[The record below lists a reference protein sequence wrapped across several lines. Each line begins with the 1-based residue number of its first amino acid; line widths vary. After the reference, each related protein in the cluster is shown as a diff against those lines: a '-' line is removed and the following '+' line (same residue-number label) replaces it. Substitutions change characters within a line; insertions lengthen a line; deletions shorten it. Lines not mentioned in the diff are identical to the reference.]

1 MAPQSPR
8 VPGDIELAR
17 TRAAAAGQPSYASTR
32 ASYMKSLDAAMQR
45 RAAKAQQEEQARR
58 AAAAGRQSRQS
69 ERDQAEQQ
77 QQYAAALAA
86 QRANIAADQAAADA
100 RYRQQFAQQQQ
111 QADRK
116 TQESESRARRQQQ
129 LLDIQAQT
137 DRDRRQFGAEAEQQQ
152 RQNLYQFYRDML
164 QHQNT
169 LDRDVAQYG
178 LNAMQSQQD
187 LHGRMQ
193 QEYLQGQIQ
202 ADRDLRLYQYDV
214 QQRQMQDEALR
225 QRDAIAFQQATMQ
238 REAEQKFARQSQFE
252 REAADIAARWQA
264 GVQERKDA
272 GLDFSPQ
279 QQQQMQKMEEAFYAN
294 VVSSN
299 LPDDVK
305 ARAAVRYQQQLSA
318 IMPSQKVITPEQE
331 INDQFY
337 LHPQLGMMQR
347 RVGSNGLP
355 EWNPIGMG
363 GEGAGSAGDSQAA
376 QLQFAAAQKAQLA
389 QEKAMNDARKQRID
403 EFEKVYDSLATAT
416 TPAGDA
422 MYDTATPDGQQKLL
436 DAAKRR
442 FEARERVYTENI
454 GLEPFDVS
462 PYQPTNAPP
471 AQSQPRVFE
480 SNYGD
485 RANAIRSGANT
496 QTPATTPPSTGA
508 TKPANS
514 KLNSQFQLAAENADS
529 DAIEALGRVAELTA
543 KGPPRLG
550 SQEMQELTVL
560 LEVLAAGGYDLTPPP
575 PPPPVQSRRTPHYRF
590 DVAPGR

>member
-1 MAPQSPR
+1 
-8 VPGDIELAR
+8 
-17 TRAAAAGQPSYASTR
+17 
-32 ASYMKSLDAAMQR
+32 MKSLDAAMQR

-58 AAAAGRQSRQS
+58 AAAAGQQSRQS
-69 ERDQAEQQ
+69 ERDQAKQQ

-152 RQNLYQFYRDML
+152 QQNLYQTFRDML

-187 LHGRMQ
+187 LYGRMQ
-193 QEYLQGQIQ
+193 QEYLQGQIQADQEYLQGQIQ

-225 QRDAIAFQQATMQ
+225 QRDAIAFEQATTQ
-238 REAEQKFARQSQFE
+238 REAEQQFARQSQFE

-279 QQQQMQKMEEAFYAN
+279 QQRQMQKMEEAFYTN

-337 LHPQLGMMQR
+337 LHPHLGMMQR

-363 GEGAGSAGDSQAA
+363 GEGAGSAGDSRAA
-376 QLQFAAAQKAQLA
+376 KSQQAAAQKAQLA
-389 QEKAMNDARKQRID
+389 QEKAMNDARQQRID
-403 EFEKVYDSLATAT
+403 EFDKVYDSLATAT
-416 TPAGDA
+416 TPGGDA
-422 MYDTATPDGQQKLL
+422 MYDTATPEGQQKLL
-436 DAAKRR
+436 DDAIRR
-442 FEARERVYTENI
+442 FTAKERVYTEHI
-454 GLEPFDVS
+454 GLESFDVS
-462 PYQPTNAPP
+462 PYQPTNPTP
-471 AQSQPRVFE
+471 AQSQPQVFE

-496 QTPATTPPSTGA
+496 QTPATTLPAARQATGSSTAPAKTTPSTGA

-514 KLNSQFQLAAENADS
+514 KLNSQFQRAAENADP
-529 DAIEALGRVAELTA
+529 DAIEALRRVEELTA

-550 SQEMQELTVL
+550 SQEMKELTVL

-575 PPPPVQSRRTPHYRF
+575 PPSQPTPLFGPNAPYRRFAGY
-590 DVAPGR
+590 

>member
-1 MAPQSPR
+1 
-8 VPGDIELAR
+8 
-17 TRAAAAGQPSYASTR
+17 
-32 ASYMKSLDAAMQR
+32 
-45 RAAKAQQEEQARR
+45 
-58 AAAAGRQSRQS
+58 
-69 ERDQAEQQ
+69 
-77 QQYAAALAA
+77 
-86 QRANIAADQAAADA
+86 
-100 RYRQQFAQQQQ
+100 
-111 QADRK
+111 
-116 TQESESRARRQQQ
+116 
-129 LLDIQAQT
+129 
-137 DRDRRQFGAEAEQQQ
+137 
-152 RQNLYQFYRDML
+152 
-164 QHQNT
+164 
-169 LDRDVAQYG
+169 
-178 LNAMQSQQD
+178 
-187 LHGRMQ
+187 
-193 QEYLQGQIQ
+193 
-202 ADRDLRLYQYDV
+202 
-214 QQRQMQDEALR
+214 
-225 QRDAIAFQQATMQ
+225 
-238 REAEQKFARQSQFE
+238 
-252 REAADIAARWQA
+252 
-264 GVQERKDA
+264 
-272 GLDFSPQ
+272 
-279 QQQQMQKMEEAFYAN
+279 MEEAFYAN

-416 TPAGDA
+416 TPVGDA